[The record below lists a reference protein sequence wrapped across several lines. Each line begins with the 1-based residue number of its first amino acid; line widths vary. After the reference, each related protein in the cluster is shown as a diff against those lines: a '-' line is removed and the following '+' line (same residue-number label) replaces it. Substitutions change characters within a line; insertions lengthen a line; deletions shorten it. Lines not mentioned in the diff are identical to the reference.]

1 GQMVS
6 ASLQGVG
13 PQALADG
20 QTGNLSLTVTTPAAR
35 ASFAGQAVV
44 VDRLQLDGTVSL
56 SAAHPL
62 ALARWL
68 SGGDPAGPDIGR
80 ATLDGRLKLIGGG
93 VTVSEAEL
101 GLGEARGEGVLSA
114 QWDGRRPLLR
124 GTVDFE
130 DTAMARG
137 TA

>member
-1 GQMVS
+1 LERLDLDYAWPREKARLRAGASFAWNGQMVS

-56 SAAHPL
+56 
-62 ALARWL
+62 
-68 SGGDPAGPDIGR
+68 
-80 ATLDGRLKLIGGG
+80 
-93 VTVSEAEL
+93 
-101 GLGEARGEGVLSA
+101 
-114 QWDGRRPLLR
+114 
-124 GTVDFE
+124 
-130 DTAMARG
+130 
-137 TA
+137 